1 MKPSDLMKEK
11 KGENGEWE
19 EGGDIQQM
27 VGGITVFV
35 IFSPSSAPAPSRLS
49 VLSPATPQGVSSAQ
63 HGAFQLDPATPHY
76 TSLTLAQA
84 TADCFTH
91 SLTNIY

>member
-1 MKPSDLMKEK
+1 MKEK

-35 IFSPSSAPAPSRLS
+35 IFPSFAPAPSRLS
-49 VLSPATPQGVSSAQ
+49 VLSPATPQGVSSAH
-63 HGAFQLDPATPHY
+63 HGAFQLDTATPHY
-76 TSLTLAQA
+76 TSLTPAQA